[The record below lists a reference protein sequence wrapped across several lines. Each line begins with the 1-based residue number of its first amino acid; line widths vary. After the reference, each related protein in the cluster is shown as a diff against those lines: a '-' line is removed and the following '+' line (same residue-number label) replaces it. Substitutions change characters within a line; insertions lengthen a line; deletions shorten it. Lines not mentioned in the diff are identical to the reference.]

1 MRQSEWR
8 CGCGYALLLQQHG
21 DGSVTLFDGDNAVTS
36 CPLCS
41 RDLATVAVE
50 AADHG
55 HALELL
61 ERARKGDQL
70 GDDDRRDLAGAL
82 GLELTVLD
90 ELLEQAAD
98 RRSTVLVV
106 RPGVGVHRLNGAP
119 PA

>member
-8 CGCGYALLLQQHG
+8 CSCGYALLLQRQPNG
-21 DGSVTLFDGDNAVTS
+21 AAILFDGDNAVTS

-70 GDDDRRDLAGAL
+70 DEDDRGDLAAAL
-82 GLELTVLD
+82 GLELPVLD

-98 RRSTVLVV
+98 RRQTVLVV